1 MIKIGGEGHP
11 SPWNALTKPIN
22 VFEICHISISRTTDS
37 TYRTVARVHNMQIA
51 SVSGYGGR
59 NRHNDERDDMAE
71 GPIIAM
77 PLCGKFHVNLANH
90 NHVADNGRH

>member
-59 NRHNDERDDMAE
+59 NRHNDERMIWQRDLLSQCLSVESFM
-71 GPIIAM
+71 
-77 PLCGKFHVNLANH
+77 
-90 NHVADNGRH
+90 